1 LKKYLLFIGIFL
13 VSHISLVAQEFTR
26 IEEAAGIDIQ
36 HIDVFLMGGGAAFF
50 DSNNDGYLDIYVTGG
65 DNQDKLYINNQ
76 DETYTDISESAGFA
90 ITAIAK
96 TNGVCTGDIDNDGD
110 RDIFVTTGDGES
122 NLLFENQG
130 DGTYLNIS
138 EAAGIDDDVW
148 STSVTMGDYN
158 NDGYLDIYV
167 GNYVTIGNQPGTPFY
182 EQLEEEIHNY
192 LYVNNGDNT
201 FTESAMELGVGIS
214 GATLAVS
221 FTDYDKDNDVDIYI
235 ANDFG
240 GLFGA
245 NTMFRN
251 DYPAN
256 TFTNVSAA
264 TNTNASINGMG
275 IAIGDY
281 NEDLYFDYY
290 VSNMSSN
297 VFYVND
303 GDNTFTNEAGSMD
316 IGYSEGVSWGN
327 FFFDYN
333 NDTYLDLFVANGG
346 VLMQDMNRN
355 QNNVLF
361 TLQPDYTYNQSTSYH
376 DGEDSSITRGSLFG
390 DIDNDGDLDIFD
402 VNISDTLHNFNSNLL
417 RNDLSDSSAWLKIT
431 LQGTTNNY
439 DGYGSYITL
448 YSDDR
453 IYVREIDGGSSY
465 QSQNSSIAHFG
476 LADALLADSIVISWL
491 GGTQQR
497 LYDVATYQ
505 SIHII
510 EGVDYHFSTNSICGN
525 DSLFINDMWVSE
537 AGTYYDTTYVGEDI
551 SDVTIATVR
560 SINAIAYFVD
570 EVINNGDSIFLEG
583 QYQTT
588 AGVYTDVYPTI
599 SGCDSIVTTTLTVD
613 FSSSINEV
621 QESDFTIYPNPSNGL
636 FTVQLQEATFI
647 EDITIYSIL
656 GSQVRSIQLSKKI
669 EKVSF
674 DLLDETEGIYFIHIN
689 TGDRTLTKRVI
700 LNK

>member
-1 LKKYLLFIGIFL
+1 LKKYLLVIVIFL
-13 VSHISLVAQEFTR
+13 VNYSLVAQEFTR

-36 HIDVFLMGGGAAFF
+36 HIDEFIMGGGAAFF

-65 DNQDKLYINNQ
+65 ENQDKLYINNQ
-76 DETYTDISESAGFA
+76 DGTYSDVTVSAGLA
-90 ITAIAK
+90 NTAIFK

-110 RDIFVTTGDGES
+110 RDIFVTTGEGES

-138 EAAGIDDDVW
+138 ESAGIDDNVW

-167 GNYVTIGNQPGTPFY
+167 GNYVTIGNQPNTPFY
-182 EQLEEEIHNY
+182 EQLEEEIHNF

-201 FTESAMELGVGIS
+201 FTESAMDLGVGIS

-221 FTDYDKDNDVDIYI
+221 FTDYDKDNDIDIYI

-245 NTMFRN
+245 NTLFRN
-251 DYPAN
+251 DYPSN
-256 TFTNVSAA
+256 TFTDVSAL

-281 NEDLYFDYY
+281 NEDLLYDYY

-303 GDNTFTNEAGSMD
+303 GDNTYTNDAATLEVGHSD
-316 IGYSEGVSWGN
+316 GVSWGN

-333 NDTYLDLFVANGG
+333 NDSYLDLFLANGG

-361 TLQPDYTYNQSTSYH
+361 TLQPDYTYDQSTSYQ
-376 DGEDSSITRGSLFG
+376 DLEDSAITRGSIYG

-402 VNISDTLHNFNSNLL
+402 VNISDTLYNFNSHLL
-417 RNDLSDSSAWLKIT
+417 QNNLSDSSAWLKIE

-439 DGYGSYITL
+439 DAFGSYITL
-448 YSDDR
+448 YSGDR
-453 IYVREIDGGSSY
+453 IFIREIDGGSSY

-476 LADALLADSIVISWL
+476 LSDALIADSVVINWL
-491 GGTQQR
+491 GGTQQK

-510 EGVDYHFSTNSICGN
+510 EGVNYYFSTNAICGN
-525 DSLFINDMWVSE
+525 DSVFINGMWVSE
-537 AGTYYDTTYVGEDI
+537 PGSYYDTTYVEAEI
-551 SDVTIATVR
+551 TDVTIATVR
-560 SINAIAYFVD
+560 LQSSVEYFVD

-583 QYQTT
+583 EYQTT
-588 AGVYTDVYPTI
+588 AGVYTDIYPI
-599 SGCDSIVTTTLTVD
+599 DSGCDSIVTTTLTVD
-613 FSSSINEV
+613 FTNSINEV
-621 QESDFTIYPNPSNGL
+621 QGSDFTIYPNPNNGL

-656 GSQVRSIQLSKKI
+656 GSQVKSITLGKKI

-674 DLLDETEGIYFIHIN
+674 DLIDETEGLYFIHFN
-689 TGDRTLTKRVI
+689 TGDRTLTKRI
-700 LNK
+700 IINK